1 MYKGN
6 PTEVKS
12 STGKRI
18 TRPYSQQKEY
28 IDIKSSLKQDSYS
41 CEKSNQ
47 STILKSKV
55 SSKQQVK
62 NKMKP
67 TQTRFQ
73 YQQPQSLQTT
83 HRYNHSPYV
92 KPHQQQQL
100 FELQKTIMADANRM
114 GNLVNQMKSHS
125 QQKKIPQQIQMH
137 HKSYQTNCKEKQTQS
152 LNGSFELKKRIFTT
166 NHDVNTQYNMI
177 TKSNRAQSVLDEYK
191 TTAIELQQT
200 MKIPEPILPQRVIP
214 YDSETEFEGY
224 RKGDFLTFQSED
236 ESESEDLLRK
246 AGIEHF
252 LKNLTDKEILLLEK
266 YIYLRKYDMIARNPR
281 TSKQNDQF
289 FQNNNTS
296 RTSQQHQQ
304 QYCKISRQTK
314 K

>member
-12 STGKRI
+12 STGQKI

-28 IDIKSSLKQDSYS
+28 IDVKSSLKQQSYS

-73 YQQPQSLQTT
+73 FQQPQSLQTT

-92 KPHQQQQL
+92 KPHQQQQI
-100 FELQKTIMADANRM
+100 FELQKTIMADSNRM
-114 GNLVNQMKSHS
+114 GNNVNQMKFHS
-125 QQKKIPQQIQMH
+125 QQNKNPQHIQRH
-137 HKSYQTNCKEKQTQS
+137 HKSYQTNCQEKQTQS

-166 NHDVNTQYNMI
+166 NQDVNTQFNMI
-177 TKSNRAQSVLDEYK
+177 AKSNRAQSVIDEYK

-224 RKGDFLTFQSED
+224 RKGEFLTFQSED
-236 ESESEDLLRK
+236 ESESENSQRK

-281 TSKQNDQF
+281 TQKKNDQF
-289 FQNNNTS
+289 FNNNTS
-296 RTSQQHQQ
+296 RTSQQYQQ
-304 QYCKISRQTK
+304 QYSKISRQTK

>member
-1 MYKGN
+1 MYKGY
-6 PTEVKS
+6 PTEIKS
-12 STGKRI
+12 STGQKI

-28 IDIKSSLKQDSYS
+28 IDMKSQIKQQSYS
-41 CEKSNQ
+41 CEKTNQ

-62 NKMKP
+62 NKGKP

-73 YQQPQSLQTT
+73 FQQPQSLQTT
-83 HRYNHSPYV
+83 HRYNQSPYV

-100 FELQKTIMADANRM
+100 FELQKTIMADSNRV
-114 GNLVNQMKSHS
+114 GNIVNQMKFHS
-125 QQKKIPQQIQMH
+125 QSKKNSQQPQRH
-137 HKSYQTNCKEKQTQS
+137 HKSNQTNYQEKQTQS

-166 NHDVNTQYNMI
+166 NQDVNIKQNNMI
-177 TKSNRAQSVLDEYK
+177 AKSNRAQSVIDEYK

-200 MKIPEPILPQRVIP
+200 IKIPEPILPQRVIP

-224 RKGDFLTFQSED
+224 RKGDFLTFQSEN
-236 ESESEDLLRK
+236 ESENDDLRK
-246 AGIEHF
+246 AGIENF

-266 YIYLRKYDMIARNPR
+266 YIYLRKYDMMARNSIIQR
-281 TSKQNDQF
+281 RNELMS
-289 FQNNNTS
+289 NNHTS
-296 RTSQQHQQ
+296 RTSQQQYQQ
-304 QYCKISRQTK
+304 QFCKFNRQTK

>member
-1 MYKGN
+1 MYKGY

-12 STGKRI
+12 SAGQRI

-28 IDIKSSLKQDSYS
+28 IDMKSSLKQQSQS

-47 STILKSKV
+47 STILKGKV
-55 SSKQQVK
+55 SNKQQVK

-73 YQQPQSLQTT
+73 FQQPQSLQTT
-83 HRYNHSPYV
+83 HRYNDSPYV

-100 FELQKTIMADANRM
+100 FELQKTIMADSNRV
-114 GNLVNQMKSHS
+114 GNIVNQMKFHS
-125 QQKKIPQQIQMH
+125 QTKKNPQQPQRQ
-137 HKSYQTNCKEKQTQS
+137 HKSNQTNCQEKQSQS

-166 NHDVNTQYNMI
+166 NQDVTSKLNMI
-177 TKSNRAQSVLDEYK
+177 TKSNRAQSVMDEYK

-200 MKIPEPILPQRVIP
+200 MKIPEPILPQRIIP

-224 RKGDFLTFQSED
+224 RKGDFLTFESED
-236 ESESEDLLRK
+236 ESENEDFLRK

-266 YIYLRKYDMIARNPR
+266 YIYLRKYDMMARNPK
-281 TSKQNDQF
+281 TSKRNEQF
-289 FQNNNTS
+289 LNNNNTS
-296 RTSQQHQQ
+296 RTSQQYQQ
-304 QYCKISRQTK
+304 QFCKISRQTK